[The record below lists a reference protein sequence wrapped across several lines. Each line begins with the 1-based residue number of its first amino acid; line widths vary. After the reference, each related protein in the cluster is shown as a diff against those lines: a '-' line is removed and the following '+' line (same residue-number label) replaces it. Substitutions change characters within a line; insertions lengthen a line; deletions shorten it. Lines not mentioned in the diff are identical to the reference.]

1 MKSKSEI
8 VDATDSL
15 NTGRSIDPRFSFN
28 FLRFFKNIIHKYI
41 AIFVFLLLW
50 QILPTLG
57 LVNPVYI
64 PTPTVIASTMWQL
77 TLNGTLPTDVA
88 VSLSRVLAGF
98 GLALLVAL
106 PLGFLLGG
114 FFRNFEKAVNPLLQ
128 VLGQANP
135 FTLLPVFIVFLGIG
149 ELSKI
154 AIIFWV
160 TQWPVLFNT
169 VTGIKNVDPV
179 LVKVARTAGLGK
191 FDVFRKVL
199 IPASLPTVFTGIRM
213 GAIFAFFMLIGAE
226 MIGSTSGLGFLIMES
241 QMVMEIPNMWAG
253 IVTVALLGLLLNY
266 TILFI
271 EKRLTSWKQE
281 TISFI

>member
-1 MKSKSEI
+1 MKSETELF
-8 VDATDSL
+8 DASGSSGSQKFSISL
-15 NTGRSIDPRFSFN
+15 GN
-28 FLRFFKNIIHKYI
+28 FLKNITHKYA
-41 AIFVFLLLW
+41 AIIVFLILW
-50 QILPTLG
+50 EILPTIG
-57 LVNPVYI
+57 LVNQIFI
-64 PTPTVIASTMWQL
+64 PTPTEIAAQMWQL
-77 TLNGTLPTDVA
+77 ILDGTLIEDTL
-88 VSLSRVLAGF
+88 VSLYRVLAGF

-114 FFRNFEKAVNPLLQ
+114 FFKNFEKAVDPLLQ

-135 FTLLPVFIVFLGIG
+135 FTLLPIFIVFLGIG

-179 LVKVARTAGLGK
+179 LVKVARTAGIGK

-213 GAIFAFFMLIGAE
+213 GAVFAWFMLIGAE
-226 MIGSTSGLGFLIMES
+226 MIGSTSGLGFLIMQS
-241 QMVMEIPNMWAG
+241 QMVMNIPSMWAG
-253 IVTVALLGLLLNY
+253 IVTVALLGLLMNY
-266 TILFI
+266 TILFV
-271 EKRLTSWKQE
+271 EHRLTSWKQE
-281 TISFI
+281 TV

>member
-1 MKSKSEI
+1 MKSNTEISEVTESFQDSRSSGYYYNI
-8 VDATDSL
+8 VKF
-15 NTGRSIDPRFSFN
+15 I
-28 FLRFFKNIIHKYI
+28 KNVTHKYT
-41 AIFVFLLLW
+41 AIIVFLLLW

-57 LVNPVYI
+57 LVNQIFI
-64 PTPTVIASTMWQL
+64 PTPTTIAAQMWQL
-77 TLNGTLPTDVA
+77 TLTGVLPMDIA
-88 VSLSRVLAGF
+88 VSLSRVLFGF
-98 GLALLVAL
+98 GAALLVAL

-114 FFRNFEKAVNPLLQ
+114 FFRNFEKAVDPLLQ

-135 FTLLPVFIVFLGIG
+135 FTLLPIFIVFLGIG

-179 LVKVARTAGLGK
+179 LVKVGRTAGLGK

-226 MIGSTSGLGFLIMES
+226 MIGSTSGLGYLIMQS
-241 QMVMEIPNMWAG
+241 QMVMNIPSMWAG
-253 IVTVALLGLLLNY
+253 IVTVAILGLLLNY
-266 TILFI
+266 SIILI
-271 EKRLTSWKQE
+271 ERRLTSWKEE
-281 TISFI
+281 TV